1 MKMRSMKSGLLLMAL
16 LSPCMVMA
24 QADVHFSQFYETTVL
39 RNPAL
44 IGVSE
49 QDYKISVLYR
59 NQWAT
64 IANPFQ
70 TGMLT
75 AEGRFPVSFA
85 SSDFVSVGLL
95 GYYDKAGSVDRK
107 ITAFYPAVNY
117 SKCLNTNTNTYLSM
131 GFTGGYLQNSFDPT
145 KATYNNQYQNGFE
158 PTIPGEN
165 IAMARVGTFDVGA
178 GLNFST
184 IRGANKD
191 ILYML
196 GVSAYHLTR
205 PSNSFYKDPTMN
217 LAMRWN
223 ANAGFSKQATDQVV
237 YQVQVNYAQQGQFRE
252 IVGGGMLGWNMIQ
265 KGGAANIFTVYGGLF
280 YRHKDAVIPTFKLRY
295 KDLAFSMSYDVNIS
309 KLKAATNMRG
319 GYEIMLVKSG
329 MFPNND
335 AAAGKVMCPRF

>member
-1 MKMRSMKSGLLLMAL
+1 MTKRFLKSGLLLIAL
-16 LSPCMVMA
+16 AAPFLTMA
-24 QADVHFSQFYETTVL
+24 QADVHFSQFHETTVL

-44 IGVSE
+44 VGVNE
-49 QDYKISVLYR
+49 QDYKVSLLYR
-59 NQWAT
+59 NQWSSMP
-64 IANPFQ
+64 NPFQ

-75 AEGRFPVSFA
+75 AEGRFPVSYS

-95 GYYDKAGSVDRK
+95 GYFDKAGSVDRK
-107 ITAFYPAVNY
+107 ITTFYPAVNY

-131 GFTGGYLQNSFDPT
+131 GFTGGYLQYSIDQT

-158 PTIPGEN
+158 PTIAGEN
-165 IAMARVGTFDVGA
+165 LPTSRIGTFDVGA

-191 ILYML
+191 MLYMV

-205 PSNSFYKDPTMN
+205 PSNSFYRDPTMN

-237 YQVQVNYAQQGQFRE
+237 YQVHLNYAQQGQFRE
-252 IVGGGMLGWNMIQ
+252 IVGGGMLGWNAVRS
-265 KGGAANIFTVYGGLF
+265 GGASNVFTIYGGLF
-280 YRHKDAVIPTFKLRY
+280 YRYKDAVIPTFKLRY
-295 KDLAFSMSYDVNIS
+295 KDMEFSMSYDVNVS
-309 KLKAATNMRG
+309 TLKAATNMRG
-319 GYEIMLVKSG
+319 GYEIMLIKTG
-329 MFPNND
+329 AFPSND